1 MRQSREDTE
10 SFAPSRNM
18 SRPVIAHPPLPQPGS
33 LVPPIYARLLR
44 MLLQH
49 ADVDGDRV
57 LAAAGLDW
65 ATLVTDDKRLGR
77 DTIVRLAEGAMTA
90 MRRPW
95 LGLDLGGGAPVSA
108 HGALGYA
115 VVTSRDLRAALLTL
129 ARYGTTRNDAMA
141 WTCIDTREGMTLQ
154 AAERTDLGR
163 VRGFVIDTV
172 LSAMLRMIETAV
184 GELPPSL
191 RIALPLATPAWR
203 DQYQRFGVAEL
214 LFEQPAF
221 AFRFDQRDL
230 ALPCIGADAKAHASA
245 CRECEE
251 ALAEVAGAG
260 MAQRVAGLL
269 AGVDDG
275 GYPRMAEIAARCG
288 MSTRTL
294 IRRLHEDGA
303 TFQQLLDAARKQR
316 ALWMLVHTAEPV
328 EEIAARLGYVDTSN
342 FSRTVRRWFGAT
354 PRELREAPDGATPPA
369 SRQPP
374 MPTNST
380 SNTSVAFGGI
390 CPPPAP
396 RGP

>member
-1 MRQSREDTE
+1 
-10 SFAPSRNM
+10 M
-18 SRPVIAHPPLPQPGS
+18 SRPVSARPPLPQPGS

-90 MRRPW
+90 TRRPW

-115 VVTSRDLRAALLTL
+115 VVTSRDLREAMLTM

-141 WTCIDTREGMTLQ
+141 WTCTDTRDGMTMH
-154 AAERTDLGR
+154 AAERTDLGA

-172 LSAMLRMIETAV
+172 LGAILRMIETAV
-184 GELPPSL
+184 GQVPASL
-191 RIALPLATPAWR
+191 RIELPLPVPAWR
-203 DQYQRFGVAEL
+203 EQYQRFGVAEVS
-214 LFEQPAF
+214 FDRPAF
-221 AFRFDQRDL
+221 AFHVARRDL

-269 AGVDDG
+269 ASIDDG
-275 GYPRMAEIAARCG
+275 RYPRMADVAARCG
-288 MSTRTL
+288 ISPRTL

-354 PRELREAPDGATPPA
+354 PRELRAAPGEA
-369 SRQPP
+369 
-374 MPTNST
+374 
-380 SNTSVAFGGI
+380 
-390 CPPPAP
+390 AP
-396 RGP
+396 RS

>member
-1 MRQSREDTE
+1 MARTD
-10 SFAPSRNM
+10 
-18 SRPVIAHPPLPQPGS
+18 IAHPPLPQAGS

-77 DTIVRLAEGAMTA
+77 ETIVRLAQGAMAAT
-90 MRRPW
+90 RRPW

-115 VVTSRDLRAALLTL
+115 VVTSRDLREALLTL

-141 WTCIDTREGMTLQ
+141 WTCVDTRDGMTLH
-154 AAERTDLGR
+154 AAERTDLGA
-163 VRGFVIDTV
+163 VRGFVTDTV
-172 LSAMLRMIETAV
+172 LGAILRMIETAV
-184 GELPPSL
+184 GQVPAGLRIELP
-191 RIALPLATPAWR
+191 LPVPAWR
-203 DQYQRFGVAEL
+203 EQYQRFGVVDVA
-214 LFEQPAF
+214 FDCPVF
-221 AFRFDQRDL
+221 AFHVAQRDL
-230 ALPCIGADAKAHASA
+230 ALPCLGADAKAHASA

-260 MAQRVAGLL
+260 LAQRVAGLL
-269 AGVDDG
+269 ASIDDG
-275 GYPRMAEIAARCG
+275 AYPRMADVAARCG
-288 MSTRTL
+288 ISARTL
-294 IRRLHEDGA
+294 IRRLHADGA

-328 EEIAARLGYVDTSN
+328 EEIAARLGYADTSN

-354 PRELREAPDGATPPA
+354 PRAVRE
-369 SRQPP
+369 
-374 MPTNST
+374 
-380 SNTSVAFGGI
+380 GG
-390 CPPPAP
+390 P
-396 RGP
+396 RS

>member
-1 MRQSREDTE
+1 M
-10 SFAPSRNM
+10 P
-18 SRPVIAHPPLPQPGS
+18 RPDIAHPPLPQPTS

-90 MRRPW
+90 TRRPW

-115 VVTSRDLRAALLTL
+115 VVTSRDLREAVTTL

-141 WTCIDTREGMTLQ
+141 WTCVDTASGMTME
-154 AAERTDLGR
+154 AAERTDLGS

-172 LSAMLRMIETAV
+172 LSAILRMLETAV
-184 GELPPSL
+184 GQIPVEL
-191 RIALPLATPAWR
+191 RIELPLATPAWR
-203 DQYQRFGVAEL
+203 EQYQRFGVADL
-214 LFEQPAF
+214 RFDRPAF
-221 AFRFDQRDL
+221 AFHFTQRDL
-230 ALPCIGADAKAHASA
+230 ALPCIGADAKAHAGA

-251 ALAEVAGAG
+251 ALAEVAGASL
-260 MAQRVAGLL
+260 AQRVAGLL
-269 AGVDDG
+269 ASVDDG
-275 GYPRMAEIAARCG
+275 AYPRMADVAARCG
-288 MSTRTL
+288 ISPRTL

-354 PRELREAPDGATPPA
+354 PRELRETGGGPAPA
-369 SRQPP
+369 S
-374 MPTNST
+374 
-380 SNTSVAFGGI
+380 
-390 CPPPAP
+390 
-396 RGP
+396 

>member
-1 MRQSREDTE
+1 
-10 SFAPSRNM
+10 M
-18 SRPVIAHPPLPQPGS
+18 SRPVVAHPPLPQPAS

-65 ATLVTDDKRLGR
+65 ATLVTDDTRLGR

-90 MRRPW
+90 TRRPW

-115 VVTSRDLRAALLTL
+115 VVTSRDLREAMRTL
-129 ARYGTTRNDAMA
+129 ARYGTTRNDSMA
-141 WTCIDTREGMTLQ
+141 WTAADTRAGITMH
-154 AAERTDLGR
+154 AVERTDLGA
-163 VRGFVIDTV
+163 VRGFVIDTT
-172 LSAMLRMIETAV
+172 LGAILRMIETAV
-184 GELPPSL
+184 GHVPADL
-191 RIALPLATPAWR
+191 RVDLPLPTPAWR
-203 DQYQRFGVAEL
+203 EQYQRFGVAEVR
-214 LFEQPAF
+214 FEQPAF
-221 AFRFDQRDL
+221 AFHFAQRDL

-245 CRECEE
+245 SRECEE

-269 AGVDDG
+269 ASIGDG
-275 GYPRMAEIAARCG
+275 GYPRMADVAARCG
-288 MSTRTL
+288 ISPRTL

-303 TFQQLLDAARKQR
+303 TFQRLLDAARQQR
-316 ALWMLVHTAEPV
+316 ALWMLLHTAEPV

-354 PRELREAPDGATPPA
+354 PRELREDPA
-369 SRQPP
+369 R
-374 MPTNST
+374 T
-380 SNTSVAFGGI
+380 S
-390 CPPPAP
+390 P
-396 RGP
+396 RS

>member
-1 MRQSREDTE
+1 M
-10 SFAPSRNM
+10 PRND
-18 SRPVIAHPPLPQPGS
+18 IAHPPLPQPGS

-65 ATLVTDDKRLGR
+65 ATLVTDDTRLGR
-77 DTIVRLAEGAMTA
+77 DTIVRLAEAAMAAT
-90 MRRPW
+90 RRPW

-129 ARYGTTRNDAMA
+129 ARYGATRNDAMA
-141 WTCIDTREGMTLQ
+141 WTCTDTADGMTMR
-154 AAERTDLGR
+154 AVERTDLGG

-172 LSAMLRMIETAV
+172 LGAILRLVETAV
-184 GELPPSL
+184 GQVPAGLRIELP
-191 RIALPLATPAWR
+191 LPVPAWR
-203 DQYQRFGVAEL
+203 EQYRRFGVADVA
-214 LFEQPAF
+214 FERPTF
-221 AFRFDQRDL
+221 AFHVARRDL

-251 ALAEVAGAG
+251 ALAEVAGASL
-260 MAQRVAGLL
+260 AHRVAGLL
-269 AGVDDG
+269 ASVDDG
-275 GYPRMAEIAARCG
+275 GYPRMADVAARCG
-288 MSTRTL
+288 VSARTL
-294 IRRLHEDGA
+294 IRRLHADGA
-303 TFQQLLDAARKQR
+303 TFQQLLDAARKRR

-354 PRELREAPDGATPPA
+354 PRQVRDDG
-369 SRQPP
+369 
-374 MPTNST
+374 
-380 SNTSVAFGGI
+380 
-390 CPPPAP
+390 P
-396 RGP
+396 RA

>member
-1 MRQSREDTE
+1 
-10 SFAPSRNM
+10 
-18 SRPVIAHPPLPQPGS
+18 
-33 LVPPIYARLLR
+33 

-77 DTIVRLAEGAMTA
+77 DTIVRLAEGAMAAT
-90 MRRPW
+90 RRPW

-108 HGALGYA
+108 HGSLGWA
-115 VVTSRDLRAALLTL
+115 VVTSRDLREAVLTL

-141 WTCIDTREGMTLQ
+141 WTCVDTVKGMTME
-154 AAERTDLGR
+154 AAERTDLGA

-172 LSAMLRMIETAV
+172 LSAILRMIETAV
-184 GELPPSL
+184 GHVPPDLRIELP
-191 RIALPLATPAWR
+191 LPVPAWR
-203 DQYQRFGVAEL
+203 EQYQRFGVADIR
-214 LFEQPAF
+214 FDRPAF
-221 AFRFDQRDL
+221 AFHFAQREL

-251 ALAEVAGAG
+251 ALAEVAGASL
-260 MAQRVAGLL
+260 AQRVAGLL
-269 AGVDDG
+269 ASVDDG
-275 GYPRMAEIAARCG
+275 AYPRMADVAARCG
-288 MSTRTL
+288 ISPRTL

-354 PRELREAPDGATPPA
+354 PRELRETGGATRA
-369 SRQPP
+369 S
-374 MPTNST
+374 
-380 SNTSVAFGGI
+380 
-390 CPPPAP
+390 
-396 RGP
+396 